1 MTTGAPLSEASLL
14 EIYVDADACPVK
26 DEVLRV
32 AERHGLPVY
41 IVSNSGMRPTGHPLV
56 RPVVVTEGPDAADDW
71 IVEHIAP
78 GDICVT
84 SDIPL
89 ASRCL
94 KQSAR
99 AIRPDGTPFTEQSIG
114 MALAMRDLMKN
125 LRETGDVRGGN
136 AAFGKADRSRFLR
149 ELEQLIQT
157 SQRR

>member
-1 MTTGAPLSEASLL
+1 MSEPAKL
-14 EIYVDADACPVK
+14 EIYIDADACPVK
-26 DEVLRV
+26 DEVVRV

-41 IVSNSGMRPTGHPLV
+41 IVSNSGMRPSGHPLV
-56 RPVVVTEGPDAADDW
+56 RPVVVAEGPDAADDW

-78 GDICVT
+78 DDICVT

-89 ASRCL
+89 AARCL

-99 AIRPDGTPFTEQSIG
+99 AIRPDGSLFTEQSIG

-125 LRETGDVRGGN
+125 LRETGDIKGAN

-157 SQRR
+157 SRRR